1 MVKKRYLMTPGPTPV
16 PEDIMLE
23 MAKPIIHHRTTQFKE
38 VIKKCE
44 EGLKYV
50 LRTKNE
56 VVIFTSSGTGAME
69 AAVTNFLSPG
79 DKVICVLGGKFGER
93 WLEICKACGV
103 DSIDINVEWGRSVDP
118 ILIKR
123 ELDANKDIKA
133 VFTTQCETS
142 TGVLNDIEGIGK
154 IVSQTEAILV
164 VDAISSLGACELKTD
179 GWKIDVVVSGS
190 QKGLMLPPGLSFCS
204 VSEKAKKLLETSALP
219 RYYFD
224 IKKALE
230 TLEKDDTP
238 WTPAITLMIGLA
250 KALEMIKEEGLEEV
264 IKRHS
269 RMAGAVCEAAGALGL
284 KLLSGSAANSVTAI
298 VVPDGIDGEAL
309 VKFIKDKKGVWFA
322 GGQDSLKGKI
332 VRISTLGFMQDFDVI
347 ISISALELGLKQ
359 AGYKFELGTG
369 VKAALNILSS

>member
-50 LRTKNE
+50 LETKNE

-79 DKVICVLGGKFGER
+79 DRVICVLGGKFGER
-93 WLEICKACGV
+93 WSEICKAYGI
-103 DSIDINVEWGRSVDP
+103 DSIDINVEWGKSVDP
-118 ILIKR
+118 IAIKR
-123 ELDANKDIKA
+123 ELETNKNIKA
-133 VFTTQCETS
+133 VFATQCETS
-142 TGVLNDIEGIGK
+142 TGVLNDIEAIGK

-164 VDAISSLGACELKTD
+164 VDAISSLGACELNTD

-190 QKGLMLPPGLSFCS
+190 QKGLMLPPGLGFCS
-204 VSEKAKKLLETSALP
+204 VSEKAKRLLETSTSP

-269 RMAGAVCEAAGALGL
+269 RMAGAVREAAKALGL
-284 KLLSGSAANSVTAI
+284 KLLSSSAANSVTAI
-298 VVPDGIDGEAL
+298 VVPNGIDGEAL

-359 AGYKFELGTG
+359 AGYKFEIGTG
-369 VKAALNILSS
+369 VKAALNVLS